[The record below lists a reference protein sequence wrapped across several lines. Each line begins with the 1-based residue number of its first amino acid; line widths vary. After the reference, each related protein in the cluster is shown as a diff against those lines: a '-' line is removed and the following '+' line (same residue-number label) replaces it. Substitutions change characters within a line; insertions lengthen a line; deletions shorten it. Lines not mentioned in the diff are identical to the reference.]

1 MGGAGFRC
9 NYLTKL
15 ISKEVYQDEYA
26 SMLQQEIEKKLTN
39 VHTEL
44 LSF

>member
-1 MGGAGFRC
+1 MQLFNKINGE
-9 NYLTKL
+9 

-44 LSF
+44 PSF